1 MKHITLIILTALLPL
16 ISIADSPITSSTF
29 YTEYLEYP
37 MVAYAEQT
45 QAMDD
50 KIATYLIDDNVLPDV
65 KAAVIN
71 AISWGSYDATN
82 SEKLLAALKA
92 KYKSEADIINI
103 PGIRADELM
112 CYGYMLAM
120 DDYFDVFYAA
130 TVTQLAASKSDSF
143 TIHMIN
149 ALVTSQREMDTSWCA
164 IWSQTRTV
172 INNKS
177 LKRDM
182 KTKAIQLIVD
192 YMILYKSYC

>member
-1 MKHITLIILTALLPL
+1 MKNITLIILTALLPL
-16 ISIADSPITSSTF
+16 IAAADSPITSCTF

-45 QAMDD
+45 QAMDE
-50 KIATYLIDDNVLPDV
+50 KITAYLIDNNVLPDV

-71 AISWGSYDATN
+71 AISWGSYDAAN

-92 KYKSEADIINI
+92 KYKSDADIINI

-130 TVTQLAASKSDSF
+130 TVTQLAASKSNSF

-149 ALVTSQREMDTSWCA
+149 AIVTSQREMDTSWCA
-164 IWSQTRTV
+164 VWNQARTV

-182 KTKAIQLIVD
+182 KTNAIQLIVD